1 MKKVLFALFVLTL
14 GCWNASAQ
22 DDGEP
27 LFMKN
32 GPVPQIVG
40 FDFMYPETVG
50 YVNRLS
56 KKDDKAFLVKT
67 TYAANVFYER
77 GSMFRLKF
85 EAGATMIQGPTDT
98 DATRNVPAI
107 GGTVLVGYPFV
118 GFKQRTYVL
127 GYFGVGLAAAPYYG
141 LFGKALFE
149 LRLSH
154 YITNTLGLNAMVRFS
169 NYAAQEGDL
178 PVSIGAG
185 LSYML

>member
-1 MKKVLFALFVLTL
+1 MKKGIIAVIALIAC
-14 GCWNASAQ
+14 CWSASAQ

-27 LFMKN
+27 LFAKK
-32 GPVPQIVG
+32 GPLPQIVG
-40 FDFMYPETVG
+40 VDFMYPQTPGTIKRV
-50 YVNRLS
+50 S
-56 KKDDKAFLVKT
+56 KDDKEFLVTT

-118 GFKQRTYVL
+118 GFQQRTYVL
-127 GYFGVGLAAAPYYG
+127 GYFGVGLAGAPSYG
-141 LFGKALFE
+141 LFGRMLFD

-154 YITNTLGLNAMVRFS
+154 YISNRLGLNALARFS
-169 NYAAQEGDL
+169 SYAGLEGDL
-178 PVSIGAG
+178 PISIGAG